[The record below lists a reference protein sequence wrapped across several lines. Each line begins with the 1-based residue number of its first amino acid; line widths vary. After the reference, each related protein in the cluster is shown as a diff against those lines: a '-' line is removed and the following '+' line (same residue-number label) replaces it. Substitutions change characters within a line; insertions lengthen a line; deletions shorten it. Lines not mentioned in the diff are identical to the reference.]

1 MGTSISY
8 KNPAS
13 VLLDVYNLFHS
24 YKFSLP
30 SRAERGIM
38 QER

>member
-1 MGTSISY
+1 MDTSISY

-13 VLLDVYNLFHS
+13 VLWNVYNLSHS

-38 QER
+38 QRR

>member
-1 MGTSISY
+1 MDTSISY

-13 VLLDVYNLFHS
+13 VLWNVYNLFHS

-30 SRAERGIM
+30 SRAEHGIM
-38 QER
+38 QKR